1 MEKILNGLLTW
12 VDTGIAIVVVI
23 AMYSAT
29 KWLFNKQPKLKKSG
43 TTVRQVVLYVLGFI
57 GFIIILTS
65 LPIKESVRGQLLN
78 LIGIIISAAF
88 VLSSTTLLGNALA
101 GVMNKTSKSF
111 KLGDFIMVDK
121 YFGRVTN
128 TSLFF
133 TTIQVEDRN
142 LVTLPNL
149 FIASS
154 PLKAVR
160 ESGTI
165 ISTEV
170 SLGYDISRHIIEK
183 ELEKAASDAGLKE
196 PFVFIT
202 KLGDFSIHYKV
213 HGLLE
218 DTNKYFSTRAL
229 LNAMVVDHLHAAKI
243 EIVSPSF
250 MNQRQVNDQEFIPKV
265 LKIKEE
271 HDESK
276 IADDLIFDKAKQ
288 AKEIEKK
295 QSHVDKLDERIENT
309 KATIKKADDKNEKEA
324 ILEKVAKM
332 ENQQQKI
339 SDSIEEDKDKL
350 KEN

>member
-12 VDTGIAIVVVI
+12 VNTGVAVLLVI
-23 AMYSAT
+23 AFYSAV
-29 KWLFNKQPKLKKSG
+29 KWLFNRQPKLKKAG
-43 TTVRQVVLYVLGFI
+43 TTVRQVVLYIIGFI

-65 LPIKESVRGQLLN
+65 LPIEKTVRGQLLS
-78 LIGIIISAAF
+78 LIGIVISAAF
-88 VLSSTTLLGNALA
+88 ALSSTTLLGNALA

-111 KLGDFIMVDK
+111 KLGDFITVDK
-121 YFGRVTN
+121 YFGRITN
-128 TSLFF
+128 TSLFH

-149 FIASS
+149 FIAST
-154 PLKAVR
+154 PVKVIR

-170 SLGYDISRHIIEK
+170 SLGYDVSRQIIEK
-183 ELEKAASDAGLKE
+183 ELKNAALETGLKE

-218 DTNKYFSTRAL
+218 DTNKYFSTRSL
-229 LNAMVVDHLHAAKI
+229 LNSMVMDHLHNAKV

-265 LKIKEE
+265 PKVKEE
-271 HDESK
+271 SK
-276 IADDLIFDKAKQ
+276 KEAAPEDMIFDKAKQ

-295 QSHVDKLDERIENT
+295 QGHVEKLDEVIEAT
-309 KATIKKADDKNEKEA
+309 KASLKNADDKNEKKA
-324 ILEKVAKM
+324 ILEKVKKM
-332 ENQQQKI
+332 ESKQQKI
-339 SDSIEEDKDKL
+339 TDSIKEDKDKL
-350 KEN
+350 SHD

>member
-29 KWLFNKQPKLKKSG
+29 KWLFNKQPKLKKTG

-154 PLKAVR
+154 PLKAIR